1 MESLIVRAG
10 ACSPSNAPSR
20 SALQIHS
27 AAIVAYW
34 LQRREKEQLVKK
46 KRGLFLSIQL
56 HETTSSRFFIFKT
69 FYFFYFSE
77 NEPETADV
85 VVARLPG

>member
-34 LQRREKEQLVKK
+34 LQRREKEQLMKK

-56 HETTSSRFFIFKT
+56 HKRRRLVFLFFKPLSFLIFGKWT
-69 FYFFYFSE
+69 RDRQ
-77 NEPETADV
+77 TW
-85 VVARLPG
+85 